1 MTNIIKSKLITVETE
16 FKTKGFR
23 SENFSK
29 IDTTKEF
36 NEIKSRIN
44 QLKSNAYYQKLTE
57 KEKNIVSK
65 FVEGYEKT
73 SKQESLEDDEIV
85 LSGHEIV
92 EFSKIAD
99 PDVFRYLVYRYKYL
113 KLISKKVLKFVSRV

>member
-1 MTNIIKSKLITVETE
+1 MTNIIKSKLITVEPE

-44 QLKSNAYYQKLTE
+44 QLKSN
-57 KEKNIVSK
+57 NI
-65 FVEGYEKT
+65 
-73 SKQESLEDDEIV
+73 
-85 LSGHEIV
+85 
-92 EFSKIAD
+92 
-99 PDVFRYLVYRYKYL
+99 
-113 KLISKKVLKFVSRV
+113 